1 MKDVPSDSA
10 AQAAKPQQE
19 EDRPKWPAALDPFK
33 LVALFMTL
41 TGIVAWV
48 AGEAYMLGYWGAA
61 HYPRNLSTMSLQSL
75 ALLGFYGAYRC
86 WMWGIGAAVL
96 CGALIV
102 LTAIRRKNKAK
113 REPSWLPR
121 MTTSIRNWWSEN
133 FELDRTSAVPG
144 VLLLGTA
151 FCYYAILI
159 SPAVLWILGSHYQGQ
174 SLFETQAC
182 QARTGAAPTS
192 ISLADGSTLKGH
204 VIERNDRLI
213 ALLTK
218 DAVVIVAD
226 GEKGGRGVESTSLGD
241 IKCPAN

>member
-1 MKDVPSDSA
+1 MKDVPSDSV
-10 AQAAKPQQE
+10 AQVAKPQQG

-61 HYPRNLSTMSLQSL
+61 HYPRNLTAMSLQSL

-113 REPSWLPR
+113 REPSGLR
-121 MTTSIRNWWSEN
+121 RIATRIRNWWSEN

-159 SPAVLWILGSHYQGQ
+159 SPAVLWIVGSHYQGR

-182 QARTGAAPTS
+182 QVRAGAAPTS
-192 ISLADGSTLKGH
+192 ITLADGSTLKGH
-204 VIERNDRLI
+204 VIERSEKLI

-218 DAVVIVAD
+218 DAVVMVAD
-226 GEKGGRGVESTSLGD
+226 GEKGGRVVESTLLASLP
-241 IKCPAN
+241 CH